1 MMQRIQS
8 LFSRLAGIAN
18 FEAERLAL
26 AHAIFAEADR
36 RFGELETPA
45 YLRRR
50 PQVVAA
56 RVRLTNLRVAD

>member
-8 LFSRLAGIAN
+8 LFSRLAGLAN
-18 FEAERLAL
+18 LEAERLAL

-45 YLRRR
+45 YLRRQIR
-50 PQVVAA
+50 ISSI
-56 RVRLTNLRVAD
+56 R